1 MSVTQASLVAVAA
14 ATGLIAFAVLSNELA
29 PQLRDGASY
38 APPRVAALRAPGMG
52 IRPTAFKLSRDAAV
66 TVQERS
72 REASAAT
79 TLTGLLFQL
88 IDNSDLGG
96 TAIVTVVVDADTGAD
111 VVVQPS
117 AAVATQIAQQNL
129 VGTVV
134 AFTGQYGTSR

>member
-38 APPRVAALRAPGMG
+38 APRVAALRAPGIG

-117 AAVATQIAQQNL
+117 AAVATQIAQQNQ

-134 AFTGQYGTSR
+134 TFTGQYGTSR